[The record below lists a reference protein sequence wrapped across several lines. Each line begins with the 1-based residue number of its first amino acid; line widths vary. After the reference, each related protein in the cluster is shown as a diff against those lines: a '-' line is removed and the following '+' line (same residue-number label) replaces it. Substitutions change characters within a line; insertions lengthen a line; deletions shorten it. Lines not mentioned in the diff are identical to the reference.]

1 MPVMFAIAAIF
12 LFISAASAL
21 IMSIFAIKYGLND
34 FVGICIL
41 IFTIVTVYIIYI
53 LINFGGM

>member
-1 MPVMFAIAAIF
+1 MFVMFAIAAIL

-21 IMSIFAIKYGLND
+21 IMFIFSIKYGSND
-34 FVGICIL
+34 FAGICIG
-41 IFTIVTVYIIYI
+41 IFTIIAVYIIYI

>member
-1 MPVMFAIAAIF
+1 MLVMFAIAAIL

-21 IMSIFAIKYGLND
+21 TMSIFAIKYGSND
-34 FVGICIL
+34 FAGICIF
-41 IFTIVTVYIIYI
+41 IFTIIAVYIVYI

>member
-1 MPVMFAIAAIF
+1 MPVMFAIAAIL

-21 IMSIFAIKYGLND
+21 IMSIFAIKYGSND
-34 FVGICIL
+34 FAGICIL
-41 IFTIVTVYIIYI
+41 IFTIIAIYIIYI